1 MFKVTGSLLGILK
14 YQSDRGRLLWTA
26 AGGGGS
32 PILQVTNIHYTDVD
46 SVQGDLSKVTWPDND
61 TGGPENSQASL
72 SQGDNSRA

>member
-14 YQSDRGRLLWTA
+14 YQSDRGCLLWTEGW
-26 AGGGGS
+26 GGRS
-32 PILQVTNIHYTDVD
+32 SILQVTNIHYTDVD
-46 SVQGDLSKVTWPDND
+46 SVQGDLSKVTWPGND